1 MRYYTSIGK
10 GDGAFRREIRF
21 EERKDGLYVHLRRS
35 EEDFQQAHAFKL
47 DITGRDRGHGLHFL
61 VDGQGHDLCLDT
73 LPGGYEI
80 LLGSERI
87 EVDVVD
93 ERELLAKTI
102 QGSGP
107 KGPREVRADMPGVVV
122 SLDCEIGQAVAE
134 GQTLLILEA
143 MKMQNPISSES
154 AGKVTR
160 LHVEAGQAVAAGDLL
175 LTLE

>member
-1 MRYYTSIGK
+1 MRYFTSIGK

-35 EEDFQQAHAFKL
+35 EEDYQEGHAFKL
-47 DITGRDRGHGLHFL
+47 DVAGRDRGHELHIL
-61 VDGQGHDLCLDT
+61 VDDEGHDLCLNSRR
-73 LPGGYEI
+73 GGYEI
-80 LLGSERI
+80 FLGSERI
-87 EVDVVD
+87 EVDIVD

-107 KGPREVRADMPGVVV
+107 KGPQEVRADMPGVVV
-122 SLDCEIGQAVAE
+122 SLDCEVGQAVEE

-154 AGKVTR
+154 AGKVAK